1 MKLIYKILIASLFF
15 FTSITNAQE
24 DNIVTLGGNVFP
36 DLNQTPLYF
45 KDTENKMDK
54 FLGTWEF
61 NDGTN
66 YLKITFIKKERVESS
81 PTSFFDELVC
91 EYQFKIND
99 VEKYNTYGA
108 NSTIDER
115 GSNGILGSSFLSDNK
130 IELVY
135 FEPPLNGCERY
146 KNGMLTLEYINNTPN
161 QLIWTRVNSQ
171 VFGWKT
177 TCGYGGT
184 KDMSDQI
191 IPKNLTLTKV
201 D

>member
-15 FTSITNAQE
+15 FTNSFAQQTE
-24 DNIVTLGGNVFP
+24 TIFP
-36 DLNQTPLYF
+36 IRGFFNEKNYTPPYYY
-45 KDTENKMDK
+45 KDINNKMDK

-81 PTSFFDELVC
+81 PTYFYDKLVC

-115 GSNGILGSSFLSDNK
+115 GANGILGSSFLSDNK

-161 QLIWTRVNSQ
+161 QLIWTRVNSK

-191 IPKNLTLTKV
+191 IPENLTLTKV